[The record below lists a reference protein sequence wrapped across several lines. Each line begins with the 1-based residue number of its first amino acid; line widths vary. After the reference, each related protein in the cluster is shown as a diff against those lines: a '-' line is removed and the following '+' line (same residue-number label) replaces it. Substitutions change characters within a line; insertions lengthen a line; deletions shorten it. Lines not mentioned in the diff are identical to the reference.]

1 VPTNRSL
8 EEAVDFPYNPEPQ
21 LPCVLLLD
29 TSGSMEGQ
37 RIDELNAGLWTFK
50 QQLMQ
55 DPVARKRVY
64 VALVTF
70 NSRVEVIEQFSP
82 RLGLATQFVS
92 IADFNPPVLQAIGQ
106 TFMAKGIKTA
116 LDLLQAHKRS
126 LREQEWDYYR
136 PCVFMITDGHPE
148 GEENSLVVEAG
159 QRVRAE
165 ESGKR
170 ILFYAVGV
178 GGADLSRVRDLCAR
192 EPVDLKGRDFG
203 EAIAFLSR
211 SISTLSQQ
219 RAGGEDQIAMPLPGS
234 EL

>member
-1 VPTNRSL
+1 VPANRSL

-37 RIDELNAGLWTFK
+37 RIEELNAGLWTFK

-70 NSRVEVIEQFSP
+70 NNRVEVIEQYSQ
-82 RLGLATQFVS
+82 RLGLSAQFVS
-92 IADFNPPVLQAIGQ
+92 IADFNPPVLEAAGQ
-106 TFMAKGIKTA
+106 TYMAKGIKIA
-116 LDLLQAHKRS
+116 LDLLQQHKRS

-148 GEENSLVVEAG
+148 GEEASLVAEAG

-165 ESGKR
+165 EAAKR
-170 ILFYAVGV
+170 VLFYAVGV
-178 GGADLSRVRDLCAR
+178 GGADLSQVRELCAR
-192 EPVDLKGRDFG
+192 EPVDLKGREFG

>member
-1 VPTNRSL
+1 MALNQSL
-8 EEAVDFPYNPEPQ
+8 EDSVDFPYNPEPQ

-29 TSGSMEGQ
+29 TSGSMEGA
-37 RIDELNAGLWTFK
+37 RIEQLNAGLWTFK

-70 NSRVEVIEQFSP
+70 NNRVEVVEQYSP
-82 RLGLATQFVS
+82 RLGIATQFVS
-92 IADFNPPVLQAIGQ
+92 IADFNPPVLRAAGQ

-126 LREQEWDYYR
+126 LKEQEWDYYR
-136 PCVFMITDGHPE
+136 PCVFMITDGFPE
-148 GEENSLVVEAG
+148 GEESSMVGDAG
-159 QRVRAE
+159 ARVRAE
-165 ESGKR
+165 EAAKR
-170 ILFYAVGV
+170 VLFYAVGV
-178 GGADLSRVRDLCAR
+178 GGADLALVRPLCAR
-192 EPVDLKGRDFG
+192 EPVDLNGRDFG

-219 RAGGEDQIAMPLPGS
+219 RAGAEDQIAMPMPG
-234 EL
+234 EN

>member
-1 VPTNRSL
+1 MPADSSL
-8 EEAVDFPYNPEPQ
+8 EDAVDFPYNPEPQ

-29 TSGSMEGQ
+29 TSGSMEG
-37 RIDELNAGLWTFK
+37 RPIEELNAGLWTFK

-70 NSRVEVIEQFSP
+70 NSRVDVLEQFSP
-82 RLGLATQFVS
+82 RLGIATQFVS
-92 IADFNPPVLQAIGQ
+92 IADFNPPVLQANGQ
-106 TFMAKGIKTA
+106 TFMGRGIKTA
-116 LDLLQAHKRS
+116 LDLLHAHKRS

-136 PCVFMITDGHPE
+136 PCVFMITDGRPE
-148 GEENSLVVEAG
+148 GEENSIVADAG
-159 QRVRAE
+159 HRVRTE
-165 ESGKR
+165 ETGKR
-170 ILFYAVGV
+170 VLFYTIGV
-178 GGADLSRVRDLCAR
+178 GGADLSAVRPLGAR

-219 RAGGEDQIAMPLPGS
+219 RAGGEDQIAMPLPGA

>member
-1 VPTNRSL
+1 MARSL
-8 EEAVDFPYNPEPQ
+8 EESVDFPYNPEPQ

-29 TSGSMEGQ
+29 TSGSMDGT

-70 NSRVEVIEQFSP
+70 NNRVEVIEQFSP
-82 RLGLATQFVS
+82 RLGMAVQFIP
-92 IADFNPPVLQAIGQ
+92 IAEFEPPMLKAAGQ

-116 LDLLQAHKRS
+116 LDLLQSHKRS

-136 PCVFMITDGHPE
+136 PCVFMITDGFPE
-148 GEENSLVVEAG
+148 GEENSLVTEAG
-159 QRVRAE
+159 ARVRAE
-165 ESGKR
+165 EAAKR
-170 ILFYAVGV
+170 VLFYAVGV
-178 GGADLSRVRDLCAR
+178 GGADLAQVRPLCAR

-219 RAGGEDQIAMPLPGS
+219 RAGAEDQIAMPMPGS